1 MAAPA
6 AAAAAAG
13 AGAGAGSGA
22 TLGGIGSIV
31 AGTASGGIGLISSIG
46 NIIQNYKARTQNQ
59 ENWEKTFEYQKEL
72 NKLMMEREDNAVQRR
87 AADLAAAGINPM
99 LAGLGGASAQL
110 GGIINPLQQ
119 QTFPTTSAD
128 AQAGL
133 AQLGEAFGQAQ
144 GYSENQKERD
154 LKLRMQENEL
164 ASQHSTLE
172 ASLRQADRLAGE
184 DRALKSKI
192 ADAQIK
198 SQEMIADKNNKNAE
212 KLQKKMIDFQREM
225 NEIQNELAERG
236 QVIQL
241 IGMGVELM
249 SDILQW
255 RYFKGLKLPKM
266 PNQYGQKPKDGGNNG
281 THKGDILGP
290 SGTKSQGGIYY

>member
-13 AGAGAGSGA
+13 AGAGASSGA

-198 SQEMIADKNNKNAE
+198 SQELIADKNNKNAE

-266 PNQYGQKPKDGGNNG
+266 PNQYGEKPKDGGNHG

-290 SGTKSQGGIYY
+290 NGTKSQGGIYY